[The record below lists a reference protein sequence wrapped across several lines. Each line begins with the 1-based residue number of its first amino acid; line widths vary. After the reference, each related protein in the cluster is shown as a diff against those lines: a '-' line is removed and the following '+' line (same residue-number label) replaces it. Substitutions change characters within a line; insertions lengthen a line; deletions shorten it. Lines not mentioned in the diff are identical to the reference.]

1 MIPSL
6 IVQYWDQGDRPY
18 DIESL
23 MSTWKENNFD
33 FEYRLYDRF
42 SAEAFISEYY
52 DREIVELFR
61 SAALPAMRSDIF
73 RLAFILKH
81 GGVYVDA
88 GTRCLKNISELIS
101 KNEKLILMRKHHGG
115 IWNGFI
121 AAEKNNATLQ
131 QIWDN
136 VLQNL
141 KSKVIEGVWGATGPG
156 VYNAILNEDY
166 DENDCLILPQSEIR
180 LTWFR
185 IENKLL
191 HKKARHWSKV
201 QVNMDIYAGHDEGD
215 CFNNKKLNKKERAE
229 LIFHLG
235 PHKTGTTS
243 FQSLLFDNIKQ
254 LESNGIYILSVRS
267 DISIYYKAW
276 RIEYTKVL
284 HGYLNGRIVYEVAKS
299 KLVKLLASVIHDS
312 SIHART
318 LLFSDENLLGPM
330 PGHHFA
336 GKKGRESGFY
346 KAHSLVFES
355 IKEASGDIPFR
366 IVVCKRDF
374 HSTIVSTYKDYVS
387 KLDTNEDFFAFLK
400 FLDGNII
407 EEYSLFYKIIE
418 KDLGENGCVVSFED
432 FCKSP
437 DDIFEGLTGFRP
449 EVLYSKKENE
459 SLSWRAIE
467 LAIDICPSS
476 LSQDRRLKLRQYLA
490 EDVVGGSARLESQV
504 NIFRRNEAIVSKER
518 GVLLKGYLWIRAA
531 ALILTHIY
539 ARRIK

>member
-23 MSTWKENNFD
+23 MSTWKENNSD

-42 SAEAFISEYY
+42 SAEAFIAEHY
-52 DREIVELFR
+52 DREIAELFR

-88 GTRCLKNISELIS
+88 GTKCLRNISDLIS
-101 KNEKLILMRKHHGG
+101 RNDKLVLMRKHHGA

-121 AAEKNNATLQ
+121 AAEKDNTTLQ
-131 QIWDN
+131 RIWDN

-141 KSKVIEGVWGATGPG
+141 KSKKIEDVWAATGPG
-156 VYNAILNEDY
+156 VYNAILNGGY
-166 DENDCLILPQSEIR
+166 DENGYLILPQSEIR
-180 LTWFR
+180 LGWFR

-191 HKKARHWSKV
+191 HKKARHWSKM
-201 QVNMDIYAGHDEGD
+201 QVDMDIYAGDDEGG
-215 CFNNKKLNKKERAE
+215 CFKNKKLNTTERDE

-254 LESNGIYILSVRS
+254 LEDNGIYVLSVRS

-276 RIEYTKVL
+276 RVEYTKVL
-284 HGYLNGRIVYEVAKS
+284 QGYLIGKIKYEVAKS
-299 KLVKLLASVIHDS
+299 KLVKLLSSVIHDS
-312 SIHART
+312 NIHART

-330 PGHHFA
+330 PGHHFS
-336 GKKGRESGFY
+336 GKKGRETGFY
-346 KAHSLVFES
+346 TAHKLVFES

-374 HSTIVSTYKDYVS
+374 HSTIISAYKDYVS
-387 KLDTNEDFFAFLK
+387 KLDTNEDFFAFIK
-400 FLDGNII
+400 FLGGNVI
-407 EEYSLFYKIIE
+407 EEYSLFYKGIE
-418 KDLGENGCVVSFED
+418 KDLGESGYVVPFED

-437 DDIFEGLTGFRP
+437 DDIFERIIGFRP

-476 LSQDRRLKLRQYLA
+476 LSQDRRLKLRRFLA
-490 EDVVGGSARLESQV
+490 EDVVGGSVRLESQV
-504 NIFRRNEAIVSKER
+504 NIFRRNEAIVSKKR
-518 GVLLKGYLWIRAA
+518 GFLLKGCLRIRAA
-531 ALILTHIY
+531 AIILTHIY